1 MDHVSSLSPPGCS
14 REVASR
20 VSGSKGRALHHD
32 PCMADIGFKHRR
44 QILLQRGDLGVGT
57 SWDLPKAVKL
67 GPVSSVCV
75 GGHVSLQDCM
85 GKDACVLRASCVL
98 GPVPRAWPPRALFLT
113 ATLKQTSWLP
123 FTGVEAEARG
133 FSRLLS

>member
-1 MDHVSSLSPPGCS
+1 MDHVSSLSPPDCS

-75 GGHVSLQDCM
+75 WGGMSGPRLHGKGCLCPESLLCAGPCLCHVLGHPGPSSLQ
-85 GKDACVLRASCVL
+85 
-98 GPVPRAWPPRALFLT
+98 PP
-113 ATLKQTSWLP
+113 
-123 FTGVEAEARG
+123 
-133 FSRLLS
+133 